1 MRGDPSS
8 PPQDHTL
15 VWRVGLGTTLAL
27 AMAVGPLALYALS
40 ALSPYVIAELQ
51 LTRTQFGAL
60 ATLSFVIS
68 ACLSVASG
76 VLIDRVGGRRVLLLL
91 FVTGGAALI
100 AVTVAPTYP
109 WLLVAV
115 AATGF
120 AGALSNPVTNQV
132 VAVLIRPGRRGLL
145 MGIKQSGVQVGQF
158 LTGLTLPAAAAIV
171 GWRAATSASVVL
183 VLVGIVLVVMVVPRQ
198 RSGARSTHY
207 TPTAPRDSLPRGV
220 WWLTAY
226 TLLMG
231 AALQATNVY
240 LPLYAY
246 EEVGLT
252 PVIAGATT
260 GVMGGVGLV
269 SRIGWGRITEHVT
282 SSRGALAFLAL
293 AATTGVVLLAT
304 AAAGPPALLWIG
316 ITIHAGTVM
325 AANVVVM
332 MAVVGLVPSRQ
343 VGRASGIL
351 AVGMYI
357 GFAAGPVSFGGL
369 ADASGSYMVGWIVL
383 AGVYLTAAGLIAAWA
398 RNPAAES
405 SANQPGR
412 GVSSADGRTE

>member
-8 PPQDHTL
+8 PPQDHSL
-15 VWRVGLGTTLAL
+15 VWRVGLGTALAL
-27 AMAVGPLALYALS
+27 GMGVGPLALYALS
-40 ALSPYVIAELQ
+40 ALSPYVIAELH
-51 LTRTQFGAL
+51 LTRTQFGGL

-91 FVTGGAALI
+91 FLTGGAALI

-115 AATGF
+115 AATGV

-132 VAVLIRPGRRGLL
+132 VAALIRPGRRGLL
-145 MGIKQSGVQVGQF
+145 MGIKQSGVQLGQF

-171 GWRAATSASVVL
+171 GWRTATSTSVVL
-183 VLVGIVLVVMVVPRQ
+183 AVVGIVLVLMIVPRQ
-198 RSGARSTHY
+198 RSAVGAHY
-207 TPTAPRDSLPRGV
+207 QQAADRNSLPRGV

-269 SRIGWGRITEHVT
+269 ARVGWGRTTEYVT
-282 SSRGALAFLAL
+282 SSRGTLTFLAL
-293 AATTGVVLLAT
+293 AATTGVVCLAV
-304 AAAGPPALLWIG
+304 AAEGLPVLLWVG
-316 ITIHAGTVM
+316 VTIHAGTVM

-332 MAVVGLVPSRQ
+332 MAVVGLVPVSQ

-357 GFAAGPVSFGGL
+357 GFAAGPVSFGAL
-369 ADASGSYMVGWIVL
+369 ADASGTYMPGWIVL
-383 AGVYLTAAGLIAAWA
+383 AGVYLLAAGLILAWA
-398 RNPAAES
+398 RQSGTEPAARQS
-405 SANQPGR
+405 R
-412 GVSSADGRTE
+412 KGVASADSRTE